1 MEENDPAALAVEV
14 AILMAE
20 IARPV
25 GVTISVSAKA
35 AARLEEEG
43 RRYPGK

>member
-14 AILMAE
+14 AMLMAE

-25 GVTISVSAKA
+25 GVAISITAKA
-35 AARLEEEG
+35 AARLEEE
-43 RRYPGK
+43 RRR